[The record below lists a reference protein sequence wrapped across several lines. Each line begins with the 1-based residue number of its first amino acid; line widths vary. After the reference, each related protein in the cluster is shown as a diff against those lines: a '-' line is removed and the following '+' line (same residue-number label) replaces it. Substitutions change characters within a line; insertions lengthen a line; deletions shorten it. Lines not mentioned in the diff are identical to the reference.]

1 MPKLQQREINAL
13 VDEISKKINDP
24 IRERNKLREV
34 EANERFEDSEKA
46 ETFRSLFT
54 KSELSDY
61 HVKNAYRVLRDKV
74 LDKIKVEQIV
84 SNSDIE
90 RRVILLNI
98 DVTNVDDLINK
109 VVEHFKK

>member
-24 IRERNKLREV
+24 IRERNKLRDA
-34 EANERFEDSEKA
+34 EANERFEYSEKA
-46 ETFRSLFT
+46 ETFKSLFT
-54 KSELSDY
+54 KSELSEY
-61 HVKNAYRVLRDKV
+61 YVKNAYKVLRNKV
-74 LDKIKVEQIV
+74 LDKIEVEQIV

-90 RRVILLNI
+90 RRIILLNI